1 MNPRRES
8 ARPQAVQQR
17 RPTTTQPAQDEL
29 PAPDVLWN
37 LQMNRLLREAA
48 EVRENRERLRQ
59 EEDDTLARQ
68 QNATLLEMI
77 HAASGLTTT
86 GSMPRTTSSHPRR
99 RAERVR

>member
-8 ARPQAVQQR
+8 ARPQTVARR
-17 RPTTTQPAQDEL
+17 RPETTQPARAEQQ
-29 PAPDVLWN
+29 APDVLWN

-48 EVRENRERLRQ
+48 EIRETRERLRQ
-59 EEDDTLARQ
+59 EEDESLARQ

-86 GSMPRTTSSHPRR
+86 RRTSNGTSTHERR
-99 RAERVR
+99 RAEHVR